1 MVKSGLP
8 PTLPCFILIFLMF
21 CYQSSGW
28 DLARRGA
35 VFCYQSSGWYL
46 ARRGAVF
53 CYQWFGWDIAQWGG
67 RDLAQQVV
75 SKVKTVNGRTALG
88 QSHTPESGKG
98 SVDYM
103 HIISAWRFY
112 TRTNAETPT
121 FWACAMHHMQLVA
134 SLDTT
139 DGGRQCLHRQKN
151 ALSETHVN
159 GNNNNDCTLI
169 YVVWSCHYTL
179 PTDTVPHIWLSI
191 DFSLT
196 YRWQLLI
203 VHWRFIDVPL
213 TRHWLSIDISLI
225 HHWFSIDHKL
235 TPHWPIIALQL
246 IPHWPTVDLPW
257 IGLHDGHFYP
267 CRLNHSRLLPA
278 QTL

>member
-103 HIISAWRFY
+103 HIISACRFY
-112 TRTNAETPT
+112 TCTNAETPT

-139 DGGRQCLHRQKN
+139 DGGRHCLHRQQK

-159 GNNNNDCTLI
+159 GNNSNDCTLI

-179 PTDTVPHIWLSI
+179 PTDTVPHIWRSI
-191 DFSLT
+191 DLSLT

-203 VHWRFIDVPL
+203 LHWRFIDVTL
-213 TRHWLSIDISLI
+213 TRHWLSIASTI
-225 HHWFSIDHKL
+225 
-235 TPHWPIIALQL
+235 
-246 IPHWPTVDLPW
+246 
-257 IGLHDGHFYP
+257 
-267 CRLNHSRLLPA
+267 
-278 QTL
+278 